1 MAVEELR
8 RQEAAEALALLQ
20 HGRPPQAPNN
30 NMPKG
35 KEPITTQEYKR
46 ALNKCKNNKSA
57 DKDGLSAELVKLG
70 GEAMETV
77 FIKIFHR
84 VLETGEL
91 PRHMQIS
98 LLIPIFKEGARD
110 ACEKYRPIAITYFIY
125 NLFSYIVY
133 NRQLPQLEPFLL
145 DEQRGFRP
153 NRGTGDA
160 IYTLLRLAEECRR
173 KGEKVYVAFLDIKQA
188 YYSVPPETMLTILR
202 QYCTC

>member
-8 RQEAAEALALLQ
+8 RQEAAEALASLQ
-20 HGRPPQAPNN
+20 HGRPPQASNN

-98 LLIPIFKEGARD
+98 LLIPIFKKGARD
-110 ACEKYRPIAITYFIY
+110 ACENYRPIAITDFIY
-125 NLFSYIVY
+125 KLNGYIIY
-133 NRQLPQLEPFLL
+133 NRLLPQLEPFLL
-145 DEQRGFRP
+145 DGQRGFRP
-153 NRGTGDA
+153 DRGTGDA
-160 IYTLLRLAEECRR
+160 VFTLLRLAEECRR
-173 KGEKVYVAFLDIKQA
+173 KGKRSVSSFLISLSLCPTGNYA
-188 YYSVPPETMLTILR
+188 NHPAPILP
-202 QYCTC
+202 C